1 MNQPESMN
9 PGLTWP
15 APLGL
20 GGLQLQASASRSIS
34 QKMSLQITVNFQTQV
49 IFRITPCVF
58 VFPDLSFWAI
68 PNCHNASG
76 DYEVLPVVL
85 PSFLCRVDFTQDHVL
100 KDLIAIFDEHSDEP
114 RVSGILPLAKT
125 GWWPNNHPVA
135 AWNKEETH
143 GTLEHRLHFDPI
155 QCSGPGVEIFWGQ
168 WWSVPKS
175 PRDTLNPALCSACST
190 PMMTPRLGMWG
201 YLNCKVVGVFLAQ
214 WLRLKVQIKP
224 KGDA

>member
-125 GWWPNNHPVA
+125 GWWPNNHPVT

-143 GTLEHRLHFDPI
+143 GTLEHRSILIRSSVKGQGSRFFEVSDGQCQNHLEIPWI
-155 QCSGPGVEIFWGQ
+155 QHSALPARRPWWHRDWGCEGT
-168 WWSVPKS
+168 WTARS
-175 PRDTLNPALCSACST
+175 SACS
-190 PMMTPRLGMWG
+190 LHSG
-201 YLNCKVVGVFLAQ
+201 
-214 WLRLKVQIKP
+214 
-224 KGDA
+224 